1 MIDLTVAQIAE
12 IVGGTLADISPQEAA
27 ELNVT
32 GTVEFDSRAAGPGGL
47 FLALPGARSD
57 GHDHAGAAVAA
68 GAVAVLA
75 ARPVGVPAIVV
86 APEPGRGRTD
96 GGLAGVLEHDT
107 DGSGAAVLAAV
118 AKLAKAVAAE
128 LVAGGLT
135 IIGITGSSGKT
146 STKDLVAA
154 VLQPL
159 GEVVAPPGS
168 FNNELGHP
176 WTVLRATRRT
186 DYLVLE
192 MSARHPGNIAALA
205 DIAPPAIGVVLN
217 VGTAHLGEFGSREA
231 IARTK
236 AELPQSVPSSGV
248 VILNV
253 DDPIVAAMAHATS
266 AGVVRVSRSSRTDSG
281 PSDVWAEGVALD
293 ELARPRFTLHALDA
307 GGPVKAEVRLGVYG
321 DHQVTN
327 ALCAGAVALQCGA
340 SVEQVAAALAGAGPV
355 ARHRMQVTTRADG
368 VTVID
373 DAYNANPDSMRAGL
387 QALAWIARGGAH
399 DDKSKRGPSTR
410 RSWAVLGEM
419 AELGEDAITEHD
431 RIGRLAVRL
440 DVSRLVVVGT
450 GRSMSAMHHGAVM
463 EGSWGSGGDRG
474 AVSVPDGDAALAL
487 LRAEVRPGDVILVKA
502 SNAAG
507 LGALA
512 DALAAEG
519 SDDGSDKGSG
529 KGSGKGS
536 DEGSDKGSDNGA
548 RA

>member
-1 MIDLTVAQIAE
+1 MIELTVAQIAE
-12 IVGGTLADISPQEAA
+12 IVGGTLADITPQDAA
-27 ELNVT
+27 ERHVT
-32 GTVEFDSRAAGPGGL
+32 GTVEFDSRAVGPGGL

-57 GHDHAGAAVAA
+57 GHDHAASAVAA

-86 APEPGRGRTD
+86 APQGASGSR
-96 GGLAGVLEHDT
+96 AGVLEHDP
-107 DGSGAAVLAAV
+107 DGSGAAVLDAL
-118 AKLAKAVAAE
+118 AKLATAVAEE

-154 VLQPL
+154 VLEPL

-205 DIAPPAIGVVLN
+205 RIAPPAIGVVLN

-236 AELPQSVPSSGV
+236 SELPQAVPSSGV

-253 DDPIVAAMAHATS
+253 DDPSVAAMANVS
-266 AGVVRVSRSSRTDSG
+266 SGWVVRVSRSSETDSG
-281 PSDVWAEGVALD
+281 PSDVWAEGVSLD
-293 ELARPRFTLHALDA
+293 ELARPRFTLHAMDA
-307 GGPVKAEVRLGVYG
+307 RGALEVEVRLGVYG
-321 DHQVTN
+321 EHQVTN
-327 ALCAGAVALQCGA
+327 ALCASAVALQCGA
-340 SVEQVAAALAGAGPV
+340 SVEQIAASLAAAGPV
-355 ARHRMQVTTRADG
+355 SRHRMQVTNRADG

-387 QALAWIARGGAH
+387 QALAQIARGG
-399 DDKSKRGPSTR
+399 GPGPAEKR

-419 AELGEDAITEHD
+419 AELGRDAITEHD
-431 RIGRLAVRL
+431 AIGRLAVRL
-440 DVSRLVVVGT
+440 DVSRLVVVGM
-450 GRSMSAMHHGAVM
+450 GRSVTAMHHAAVLEGAW
-463 EGSWGSGGDRG
+463 GSWGSSGDRG
-474 AVSVPDGDAALAL
+474 AVQVADGDAALEV
-487 LRAEVRPGDVILVKA
+487 LRAELRPGDVVLVKA

-507 LGALA
+507 LGTLAEALVT
-512 DALAAEG
+512 EG
-519 SDDGSDKGSG
+519 PAG
-529 KGSGKGS
+529 
-536 DEGSDKGSDNGA
+536 
-548 RA
+548 RAGEVRP

>member
-1 MIDLTVAQIAE
+1 MIDLTVAQIAD
-12 IVGGTLADISPQEAA
+12 IVGGTLADVSPRAAA
-27 ELNVT
+27 ELHVT
-32 GTVEFDSRAAGPGGL
+32 GAVEFDSRAVGPGGL

-57 GHDHAGAAVAA
+57 GHDHAGSAVAA

-86 APEPGRGRTD
+86 KPQAAPTG
-96 GGLAGVLEHDT
+96 GGLAGVLEHDA
-107 DGSGAAVLAAV
+107 DGSGAAVLAAL
-118 AKLAKAVAAE
+118 AKLAKVVAAE

-154 VLQPL
+154 VLEPL

-236 AELPQSVPSSGV
+236 AELAQAVPSSGV

-253 DDPIVAAMAHATS
+253 DDPMVAAMADVAR
-266 AGVVRVSRSSRTDSG
+266 ARVVRVSRSDRTDSG
-281 PSDVWAEGVALD
+281 PSDVWADGVSLD
-293 ELARPRFTLHALDA
+293 ELARPRFTVRA
-307 GGPVKAEVRLGVYG
+307 GENEAGVRLGVYG

-327 ALCAGAVALQCGA
+327 ALCAAAVGLRCGA
-340 SVEQVAAALAGAGPV
+340 SVEQVAAALAAAGPV
-355 ARHRMQVTTRADG
+355 SRHRMQVTTRADG

-387 QALAWIARGGAH
+387 QALAWIAHGGPHPDSGA
-399 DDKSKRGPSTR
+399 R

-419 AELGEDAITEHD
+419 AELGDDAITEHD

-450 GRSMSAMHHGAVM
+450 GRSMSAMHGGAVL
-463 EGSWGSGGDRG
+463 EGAWGSWGTQGDRG
-474 AVSVPDGDAALAL
+474 AVRVRDGDAALEL
-487 LRAEVRPGDVILVKA
+487 LRAEVRPGDVVLVKA

-507 LGALA
+507 LGGLA

-519 SDDGSDKGSG
+519 GT
-529 KGSGKGS
+529 
-536 DEGSDKGSDNGA
+536 